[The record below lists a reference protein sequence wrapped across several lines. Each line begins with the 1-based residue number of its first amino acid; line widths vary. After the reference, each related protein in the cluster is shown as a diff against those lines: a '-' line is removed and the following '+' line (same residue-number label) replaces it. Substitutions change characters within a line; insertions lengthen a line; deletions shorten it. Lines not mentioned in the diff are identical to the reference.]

1 VRDGARFGRLC
12 AARVLAALA
21 VGALVVS
28 AGPAGCT
35 GRAIDGQEER
45 GGVTVRPIEA
55 VLNEYAEQWM
65 SIPGVVGT
73 AQGLHG
79 STPCIKV
86 YVAEKT
92 PALEEQIPDVLHGHP
107 VVLEEVGEL
116 RALPRDQD

>member
-79 STPCIKV
+79 STPCIKI
-86 YVAEKT
+86 YVVEKT